1 MDTACAAPAPP
12 IFLFPS
18 PAALPIFAGLMA
30 TIPLEDSFT
39 DILGKAQRGQKL
51 ADEAA
56 AKAAGVTV
64 EELTR
69 AKGGEI
75 GDAIL
80 RKLATA
86 LGLGADRLIASARKA
101 WFPQPVQVQ
110 GLAQFNT
117 VFEDMTVNSYL
128 AWHPQGREAVAFD
141 TGADCRP
148 MLDFA
153 KSNNLQIK
161 LILLTHTHID
171 HIMALDALK
180 AATGATA
187 HVCALEPTPGAQPFA
202 LPQVFKAG
210 GISIEARLTSG
221 HAAGGITYVIS
232 DLARPVAIV
241 GDALFAGSMG
251 GGQVSYSD
259 ALANN
264 RKNIFTLPDNT
275 VVCAGHGPLTTIG
288 EEKIHNPFYPEF
300 K

>member
-1 MDTACAAPAPP
+1 
-12 IFLFPS
+12 
-18 PAALPIFAGLMA
+18 MA

-39 DILGKAQRGQKL
+39 DILGKAQRGRKL
-51 ADEAA
+51 ADDAVA
-56 AKAAGVTV
+56 QAAGVTV

-69 AKGGEI
+69 AKDGEI
-75 GDAIL
+75 NDATL
-80 RKLATA
+80 RKLATP
-86 LGLGADRLIASARKA
+86 LGLGGDRLIASARKA
-101 WFPQPVQVQ
+101 WSPQPVQVA

-128 AWHPQGREAVAFD
+128 AWQGNEAVAFD
-141 TGADCRP
+141 TGADCKP
-148 MLDFA
+148 MVNFA
-153 KSNNLQIK
+153 KANNLQIK
-161 LILLTHTHID
+161 LILLTHTHTD

-202 LPQVFKAG
+202 LPRIFKCG
-210 GISIEARLTSG
+210 TLSIEARLTSG
-221 HAAGGITYVIS
+221 HAAGGITFVIS
-232 DLARPVAIV
+232 GLARPVAIV

-251 GGQVSYSD
+251 GGLVSYSD
-259 ALANN
+259 ALDNN

-288 EEKIHNPFYPEF
+288 EEKQHNPFYPEF